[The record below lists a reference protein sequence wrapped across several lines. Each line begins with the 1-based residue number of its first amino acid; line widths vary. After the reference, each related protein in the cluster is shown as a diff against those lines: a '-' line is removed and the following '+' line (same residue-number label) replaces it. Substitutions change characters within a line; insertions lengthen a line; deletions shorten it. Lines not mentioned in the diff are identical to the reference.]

1 MSWSEILKAKLPKKV
16 LPTNIMYPMFRNIS
30 LMYSTA
36 AQRPFVEFEGGKLVN
51 VRNWLKQFRAVID
64 SGYDAIIEK
73 GRELEETVP
82 LSSLTS
88 VVAPLR
94 NDATKMFRE
103 LVADIKDLERQVQAK
118 INREDSVINREG
130 FSPTYRK
137 KLGITII
144 KKLSSSYDE
153 VYGVFAVKIP
163 EEMRKAGFPKEYTMA
178 LIGEERATA
187 PTINPKPPRSRVISS
202 TGKYQFKF
210 DGMNDTGKL
219 YFQLHNS
226 DESENLFD
234 DGLYTKRVKFQ
245 YTNSEGIQLP
255 QGLREDIDMGTEGY
269 RMVRKIMLAFERI
282 NNLPFPKEIVE
293 QYADAVSKEIRDFPL
308 KVVERDMEPMV
319 FIDKTEQ
326 EVEEY
331 IKTIPSNR
339 AKINA
344 EMNIFSKP
352 INVLFFVSQ
361 DGNAPLKVIKTAVEN
376 YLGNL
381 TKGSRTFYVTEEGKR
396 ASPKETA
403 ELEPETERLTEEMQE
418 ETGGGFYPALES
430 YLESTGDK
438 LSDYKYEII
447 LKDREDASDISRG
460 FKINLGETPI
470 FELSYTISG
479 DKEDKIRKGLD
490 NWLLNELGSMG

>member
-1 MSWSEILKAKLPKKV
+1 
-16 LPTNIMYPMFRNIS
+16 
-30 LMYSTA
+30 
-36 AQRPFVEFEGGKLVN
+36 
-51 VRNWLKQFRAVID
+51 
-64 SGYDAIIEK
+64 
-73 GRELEETVP
+73 
-82 LSSLTS
+82 
-88 VVAPLR
+88 
-94 NDATKMFRE
+94 
-103 LVADIKDLERQVQAK
+103 
-118 INREDSVINREG
+118 EG

-344 EMNIFSKP
+344 EMNNFSKP